1 MQVIESTFI
10 DTNYVDNE
18 GRFKAHALA
27 TNIINHFHPLFY
39 EEHRKKHRVLKQK
52 TEKMRSLQQII
63 NKLKTDLIEILDKI
77 DIETLKNKILKILV
91 KLGQEDSE
99 PVDLKEYVEVLN
111 SSDLPRL
118 ESTFEKLQKLSSL
131 TTNKNKV

>member
-39 EEHRKKHRVLKQK
+39 EEYRKKHRVLKQNVV
-52 TEKMRSLQQII
+52 KMRNLQAVIK
-63 NKLKTDLIEILDKI
+63 KLKTNLIAITDKTEIENAKNECLKLLLTLSEKDSDLKPSDYMAELTSSNLNQL
-77 DIETLKNKILKILV
+77 ESLKQRLY
-91 KLGQEDSE
+91 KLSE
-99 PVDLKEYVEVLN
+99 P
-111 SSDLPRL
+111 
-118 ESTFEKLQKLSSL
+118 
-131 TTNKNKV
+131 TTN

>member
-10 DTNYVDNE
+10 DANYVDNE
-18 GRFKAHALA
+18 SRFKAHLLA

-52 TEKMRSLQQII
+52 TEKMRSLQQLI
-63 NKLKTDLIEILDKI
+63 NKLKTELITVLEKI
-77 DIETLKNKILKILV
+77 DIETVKNKILKL
-91 KLGQEDSE
+91 L
-99 PVDLKEYVEVLN
+99 VDLAQKDSDPLNLKDYVEVLN

-118 ESTFEKLQKLSSL
+118 ESTFEKLQKLSSS
-131 TTNKNKV
+131 TTNKH